1 MDMNS
6 KIGISD
12 IVYISPVIL
21 SAAFIVNAYVLDMA
35 GLLLNLPLLF
45 VLVAVEFIVLGYVL
59 KDELKGFRFKTG
71 YFEFAAST
79 AVFAGFLVMAYQF
92 SSDSPLQGGGVDP
105 VHHFLLADYILSSRH
120 IVHEYI
126 PSLGW
131 DMSYYPFGVHLV
143 MASVSIIS
151 GIDIFFIMSLFAA
164 VILSLV
170 AVSTYLVAAR
180 LLPEE
185 SPVYKAVPLL
195 VLFATFPLN
204 YFIDTIH
211 SGFYLAMVFGEICFM
226 TAALL
231 LVFYWNFRSRLFI
244 VLLVFTVSA
253 LCVSYTIYVPVIFAA
268 FGLIILALNLTD
280 KIGLRKMIV
289 DSALFYIPT
298 LAVMLMFLNRNF
310 GGGVGI
316 IHHEG
321 GTTIPTFHVIGYF
334 FIILSASGLAVSF
347 KRWREIL
354 PLQILTILTI
364 LMVAVLLFLKVYI
377 DFGSFYIIYKMAYL
391 LILPLSVFSSIA
403 VGWGLDRT
411 KGLLDSRMSK
421 GAHAVVMLLTFSL
434 MAYKIG
440 VFRLRMHTPLNS
452 SEYITARWV
461 QKNLKTDELAYIV
474 DSGMKAY
481 WINNGVIKNPRDGT
495 STKLLNGLMPSYEKW
510 LGDPYEYPTAVTDN
524 ITAAESNPS
533 VRVLFRSGK
542 SGVVQ
547 KKNMEFMERYLTDT
561 SFESFGKE
569 GSDWVQKTYSSAI
582 SAVADEGAGRT
593 GSVSVRVSSP
603 GGDGGVAQ
611 IMKLRKSRT
620 YRISGWAK
628 TQGVENLT
636 GYGAFIGLEGMQG
649 TMLKFSPG
657 THGWEYREFL
667 FSPQKDDTFTVVIGI
682 GGWGISKGTVW
693 FDDIEVSAVK

>member
-21 SAAFIVNAYVLDMA
+21 SASFIVNAYVLDTA

-59 KDELKGFRFKTG
+59 KNEMKGFCFKTG
-71 YFEFAAST
+71 WVEFAAST

-92 SSDSPLQGGGVDP
+92 SSDSPLQSGSVDA

-120 IVHEYI
+120 LAHEYI
-126 PSLGW
+126 PSLGL
-131 DMSYYPFGVHLV
+131 DMSYYPFGVHLIL
-143 MASVSIIS
+143 ASVSIIS

-170 AVSTYLVAAR
+170 AVPIYLVAAR
-180 LLPEE
+180 ALPE

-195 VLFATFPLN
+195 VLFAALPLK
-204 YFIDTIH
+204 YFINTIH
-211 SGFYLAMVFGEICFM
+211 DGFFLSMLFGEICFM

-231 LVFYWNFRSRLFI
+231 LVCYWNFRSRLFI
-244 VLLVFTVSA
+244 VFLVLTVSA

-268 FGLIILALNLTD
+268 FGLTILALALTG
-280 KIGLRKMIV
+280 KKGLSGIIV
-289 DSALFYIPT
+289 DSVLFYIPSI
-298 LAVMLMFLNRNF
+298 AVLLTFLNRSF
-310 GGGVGI
+310 GGGIGV

-321 GTTIPTFHVIGYF
+321 YTTIPTPHVIGYS
-334 FIILSASGLAVSF
+334 FIVLSASGLAVSF

-354 PLQILTILTI
+354 PLQILVILTI

-391 LILPLSVFSSIA
+391 LIPQLAVFSSIA
-403 VGWGLDRT
+403 VGWGLGRT

-440 VFRLRMHTPLNS
+440 VFRLRVHTPLNS

-461 QKNLKTDELAYIV
+461 QKNLKTDELAYIL

-524 ITAAESNPS
+524 ITAAESDPS
-533 VRVLFRSGK
+533 ARVLFRSGN

-603 GGDGGVAQ
+603 GGDGGVAK